1 MIEHMNPIPP
11 ARHSRALRIAID
23 CRIPEARQGH
33 GAAIRYLACALSS
46 LHESSQRYTFLVG
59 EDLRDWMTPYLSGPC
74 DLAVVPGTFT
84 PAWKEALR
92 SWPLLGK
99 LGNYLPRTIP
109 PVPVSDGYVERQ
121 GFDLVHFPTQ
131 QAYLT
136 SLPSVYQP
144 WDLQHVHYPQFFSA
158 RDLTIRDLWYRAF
171 CRQASAVCVQAEWTR
186 NDLIASYA
194 VPAQKIAVVPWGS
207 PFEAY
212 TAPSI
217 EVRQATKRKF
227 QLPQQFL
234 IYPAVT
240 WPHKNHAVLLRALA
254 LLKDEHQCKI
264 PLYLT
269 GAATAAQAELK
280 QLTIALGIA
289 DQVHWL
295 GFVSSDEL
303 QSLFATATALVF
315 PSLFEGFGL
324 PILEAFQSRLP
335 VLSSNATVLPEIAQ
349 EGALYFDPT
358 SEQSLATQILNVLNT
373 TELPRELQA
382 KGTEVLKRFTMSRT
396 ASALHELYGAAAS
409 GTWTKDVGDNPH
421 PAAVQYPLYN

>member
-1 MIEHMNPIPP
+1 MGARFVIMIEHMNSTPS
-11 ARHSRALRIAID
+11 AGHSRALRVAID

-46 LHESSQRYTFLVG
+46 LHDASQKYTFLVR

-74 DLAVVPGTFT
+74 DLAVVPGTST
-84 PAWKEALR
+84 PAWKRAIH
-92 SWPLLGK
+92 SSPLLGK
-99 LGNYLPRTIP
+99 LGKYLPRPIP
-109 PVPVSDGYVERQ
+109 PVPLSDGYVERQ

-131 QAYLT
+131 QAYFT

-158 RDLTIRDLWYRAF
+158 RDLAIRDLWYRAF
-171 CRQASAVCVQAEWTR
+171 CRQARAVCVQAEWTR

-194 VPAQKIAVVPWGS
+194 VPAHKIAVVPWGS
-207 PFEAY
+207 PFGAY
-212 TAPSI
+212 TAPSA
-217 EVRQATKRKF
+217 EVRHAARQKF
-227 QLPQQFL
+227 QLPKQFL

-254 LLKDEHQCKI
+254 LLKDKYQCKV
-264 PLYLT
+264 PLFLT
-269 GAATAAQAELK
+269 GAATPAQAELK
-280 QLTIALGIA
+280 QLTLSLGIA
-289 DQVHWL
+289 EQVRWL
-295 GFVSSDEL
+295 DFVSSDEL

-349 EGALYFDPT
+349 DGALYFDPT
-358 SEQSLATQILNVLNT
+358 SAQSLATQILKVLNS
-373 TELPRELQA
+373 TELRQELQA
-382 KGTEVLKRFTMSRT
+382 KGAEILKQFTMRRT
-396 ASALHELYGAAAS
+396 AKALHQLYE
-409 GTWTKDVGDNPH
+409 
-421 PAAVQYPLYN
+421 AAVSDTYGMD

>member
-1 MIEHMNPIPP
+1 MIEHMNSISS
-11 ARHSRALRIAID
+11 AGHSRALRVAID

-46 LHESSQRYTFLVG
+46 LHDASQKYTFLVR
-59 EDLRDWMTPYLSGPC
+59 EDLREWLTPYLSGPC
-74 DLAVVPGTFT
+74 DLAVVPGAST
-84 PAWKEALR
+84 PAWKRAIH
-92 SWPLLGK
+92 SSPLLEKVGR
-99 LGNYLPRTIP
+99 YLPRPIP
-109 PVPVSDGYVERQ
+109 PVPISDGYVERQ

-158 RDLTIRDLWYRAF
+158 RDLAIRDLWYRAF
-171 CRQASAVCVQAEWTR
+171 CRHAHAVCVQTEWTR

-194 VPAQKIAVVPWGS
+194 VPAQKIVVVPWGS

-212 TAPSI
+212 TAPSAEI
-217 EVRQATKRKF
+217 RQATQQKF
-227 QLPQQFL
+227 QLPEQFL
-234 IYPAVT
+234 LYPAVT
-240 WPHKNHAVLLRALA
+240 WPHKNHAVVLRALA
-254 LLKDEHQCKI
+254 LLKDTYQCKV

-269 GAATAAQAELK
+269 GAATPAQVGLK
-280 QLTIALGIA
+280 QLTLALGIA
-289 DQVHWL
+289 EQVHWL
-295 GFVSSDEL
+295 DFVSSDEL

-349 EGALYFDPT
+349 GGALYFDPT
-358 SEQSLATQILNVLNT
+358 SEQSLATQILKVLYT
-373 TELPRELQA
+373 VDLRQELQA
-382 KGTEVLKRFTMSRT
+382 KGAEVLKQFTMPRT
-396 ASALHELYGAAAS
+396 ANALHKLYEAAAS
-409 GTWTKDVGDNPH
+409 GT
-421 PAAVQYPLYN
+421 YPMD